1 MVKTQ
6 TDQIKC
12 PVCEGTGMV
21 SEKKILIA
29 LGGEEILK
37 RIEMTRD
44 EFFNKLNNDAPKLLS
59 EIEKSYENKFEEK
72 FEKEEG
78 IMKKEVEKLQNQIN
92 YKDDKFEI
100 KIEKERDKFGIE
112 LEKKNNE
119 IISYREKITEND
131 GMINE
136 MREKITELQTKE
148 KSVGARIG
156 KQGELE
162 FQDWIAQYP
171 QFECS
176 KKLSSIGDYLVN
188 LKSRQIN
195 GDLKFLQTPIVID
208 NKSNKKIT
216 KGDVDKILR
225 DVKQRN
231 TQIGYLLVNSAEQF
245 RGEDL
250 KNRYKEFGEYIIII
264 GTREDFI
271 NDASILP
278 RYLELIVESKED
290 NNAEIIAS
298 SLRKI
303 LIEGL
308 DRIKNLKSYCNK
320 VKSAVRN
327 QELEIDKIVTDMH
340 NQMLSITDE
349 DLSPEIEDDIPLFN
363 AKIARAVTSAAK
375 YAQK

>member
-21 SEKKILIA
+21 SEKK
-29 LGGEEILK
+29 ILK